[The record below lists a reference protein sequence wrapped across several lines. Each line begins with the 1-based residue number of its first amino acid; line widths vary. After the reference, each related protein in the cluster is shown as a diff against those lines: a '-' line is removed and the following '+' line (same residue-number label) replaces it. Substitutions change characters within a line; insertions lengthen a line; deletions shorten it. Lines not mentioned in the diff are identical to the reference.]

1 MKRVP
6 DMARI
11 QHAISVSGDRPVAA
25 LKGDV
30 YMLAVKLNDEK
41 AKEALV
47 QRGFELPLF
56 RGSLFNMNPFTLM
69 RRFTEDMDRA
79 FGTVPGTGET
89 LSWSPTVEVKQVN
102 GKLLVSAELP
112 GLKKGDIKVQVTED
126 ALILEGERKE
136 EKEEKREGYYHS
148 ERSYGHFYRSIP
160 LPEGATLDKAAAEFT
175 NGILEVSIPVAETK
189 QKPREVPVYE
199 GGKVKT
205 AGG

>member
-1 MKRVP
+1 
-6 DMARI
+6 MART
-11 QHAISVSGDRPVAA
+11 QRAISVSGDGPVTAW
-25 LKGDV
+25 KGDV
-30 YMLAVKLNDEK
+30 CMLAVKLNDEK
-41 AKEALV
+41 TKEALI
-47 QRGFELPLF
+47 RRPGFEVPLF

-69 RRFTEDMDRA
+69 RRFTEDLDRA
-79 FGTVPGTGET
+79 FGTVPDTGQT
-89 LSWSPTVEVKQVN
+89 LPWSPTVEVKEVN
-102 GKLLVSAELP
+102 GKFLVSAELP

-126 ALILEGERKE
+126 ALILEGERKQ

-160 LPEGATLDKAAAEFT
+160 LPEGAGLDKASAEFT
-175 NGILEVSIPVAETK
+175 NGILEVSIPVAETR

>member
-1 MKRVP
+1 
-6 DMARI
+6 
-11 QHAISVSGDRPVAA
+11 
-25 LKGDV
+25 
-30 YMLAVKLNDEK
+30 MLAVKLNDEK

-47 QRGFELPLF
+47 RRPGFELPLF

-79 FGTVPGTGET
+79 FGTVPAMGEP
-89 LSWSPTVEVKQVN
+89 LSWSPTVEVKEVN

-112 GLKKGDIKVQVTED
+112 GLKKGDVKVQVTED
-126 ALILEGERKE
+126 ALILEGERKL

-160 LPEGATLDKAAAEFT
+160 LPEGAILEKATAEFT
-175 NGILEVSIPVAETK
+175 NGILEVSVPVAETK

-199 GGKVKT
+199 AGKVKT
-205 AGG
+205 AGE

>member
-1 MKRVP
+1 
-6 DMARI
+6 
-11 QHAISVSGDRPVAA
+11 
-25 LKGDV
+25 
-30 YMLAVKLNDEK
+30 MLAVKLNDEK
-41 AKEALV
+41 AKEALI
-47 QRGFELPLF
+47 RRPGFDVPLI

-79 FGTVPGTGET
+79 FGTVPDTGEI
-89 LSWSPTVEVKQVN
+89 LSWSPTVEVKEVN
-102 GKLLVSAELP
+102 GKFLVSAELP

-126 ALILEGERKE
+126 ALILEGERKQ

-160 LPEGATLDKAAAEFT
+160 LPEGITLDKASAEFT
-175 NGILEVSIPVAETK
+175 NGILEVSIPVAETR

>member
-1 MKRVP
+1 
-6 DMARI
+6 
-11 QHAISVSGDRPVAA
+11 
-25 LKGDV
+25 
-30 YMLAVKLNDEK
+30 MLAVKSNGQK
-41 AKEALV
+41 AKEALL
-47 QRGFELPLF
+47 RPPGFEVPLL

-79 FGTVPGTGET
+79 FGTVPGTVET
-89 LSWSPTVEVKQVN
+89 LSWSPTVEVKEVN
-102 GKLLVSAELP
+102 GKFLVSAELP

-126 ALILEGERKE
+126 ALILEGERTQE
-136 EKEEKREGYYHS
+136 EEEREGYYHS

-175 NGILEVSIPVAETK
+175 NGILEVSIPVAETN
-189 QKPREVPVYE
+189 QKPREVPVFE

>member
-1 MKRVP
+1 
-6 DMARI
+6 
-11 QHAISVSGDRPVAA
+11 
-25 LKGDV
+25 
-30 YMLAVKLNDEK
+30 MLAVKLNDEK

-69 RRFTEDMDRA
+69 RRFTEDMDRV
-79 FGTVPGTGET
+79 FRTVPGTGET
-89 LSWSPTVEVKQVN
+89 LSWSPTVEVREVN

-126 ALILEGERKE
+126 TLILEGERKQ

-199 GGKVKT
+199 GGKGRA